1 MWLGE
6 NIFKKQLSGYKYFLI
21 DMIFSYS
28 KVRPNNLSYSLYF
41 DIFKKAKIYF
51 HMSYHKNSQK

>member
-6 NIFKKQLSGYKYFLI
+6 NIFKKQLSGYKYFLL

-28 KVRPNNLSYSLYF
+28 KVRPNTLSYGLYS
-41 DIFKKAKIYF
+41 DIFKKAKINF
-51 HMSYHKNSQK
+51 HMPYHQNP